1 MRNRYQSKA
10 GKSRKFEVVGGP
22 CGSAQGK
29 RELALRLPLPLVEVW
44 EELQAEVE
52 RLAGEAG
59 RKILHGILEDEVTRR
74 LGPPHRPDPAAG
86 AVRWGRQPGYVVFG
100 GQKIPLRRPRVR
112 TRSGEEVE
120 LQSYGKLQ
128 QDGRMQR
135 AVAEGLVCGLST
147 RKYRRAVQSVL
158 DGYGIRKSSVSR
170 HFVRATA
177 NQLREL
183 CERRLERLN
192 LVALLIDGIA
202 FAGQTLIVALGV
214 EENGSKHV
222 LGLWQGATENA
233 TVCTALLADIV
244 ARGLDPERRYLFVLD
259 GAKALRAAVDKVF
272 GNRAEVQRCQ
282 LHKRRNVK
290 DHLPEG
296 CRADYDRQL
305 RNAYAMTRYADAKA
319 ALEKIF
325 RQLERIN
332 PSAARS
338 LEEGM
343 EETLTL
349 HRLGVGTLLRR
360 SLATTNIIESCLS
373 TVRHVARNVK
383 RWQGGDHLA
392 RWTAAGLLEAE
403 KKFRKVKGYRELK
416 ELAAKLN
423 PPAGTGSSHSTP
435 QQQVA

>member
-1 MRNRYQSKA
+1 MRNPYQRTK
-10 GKSRKFEVVGGP
+10 GKSKGKFEVVGG
-22 CGSAQGK
+22 
-29 RELALRLPLPLVEVW
+29 RELAVHLPLPLVEVW
-44 EELQAEVE
+44 EEMQAEVE
-52 RLAGEAG
+52 RLTGEAG
-59 RKILHGILEDEVTRR
+59 LQIVRAILEEEVRQKV
-74 LGPPHRPDPAAG
+74 GPPYRPDGDAG
-86 AVRWGRQPGYVVFG
+86 ARRWGRQPGYVVFG
-100 GQKIPLRRPRVR
+100 GQKIPLARPRVR
-112 TRSGEEVE
+112 TRTGEEVALE
-120 LQSYGKLQ
+120 NYRRLQ

-158 DGYGIRKSSVSR
+158 EGYGIRKSSVSR

-177 NQLREL
+177 SQLREL
-183 CERRLERLN
+183 CERRLEKLN
-192 LVALLIDGIA
+192 LVALLIDGIE
-202 FAGQTLIVALGV
+202 FASQTLIVALGV
-214 EENGSKHV
+214 DENGVKHV

-233 TVCTALLADIV
+233 TVCKALLEDLV
-244 ARGLDPERRYLFVLD
+244 ARGVNPERRYLFVLD
-259 GAKALRAAVDKVF
+259 GSKALRAAVDKVF
-272 GNRAEVQRCQ
+272 GARAEVQRCQ

-290 DHLPEG
+290 DHLPEH

-305 RNAYAMTRYADAKA
+305 RNAYAMTSYADAKA
-319 ALEKIF
+319 ALEKLF

-349 HRLGVGTLLRR
+349 HRLGVSTLLRR

-383 RWQGGDHLA
+383 RWQAGDHVA
-392 RWTAAGLLEAE
+392 RWTAAGLVEAE

-416 ELAAKLN
+416 ELAGKLN
-423 PPAGTGSSHSTP
+423 PHSTP